1 MPFHKKIIFLLD
13 VARTSLFKYMISYSF
28 LHFHKD
34 TSIWCPPKLLRRAII
49 WHAARSISFTTC
61 PILQM
66 SLHHIQAQTCGL
78 QKELKGCSHT
88 SAGQARPL
96 LYTCPYYSYE
106 PLSRSEF
113 SFTYMLRIIDGLN
126 SIYKL

>member
-1 MPFHKKIIFLLD
+1 MPFRKKIIFLLD
-13 VARTSLFKYMISYSF
+13 VAHKSLFKYMISYSF

-66 SLHHIQAQTCGL
+66 SLHQIQAQTWGL
-78 QKELKGCSHT
+78 QKDSYRAVPTQVLAKQDLCCTPAPIILMGHLVGVNSLFC
-88 SAGQARPL
+88 
-96 LYTCPYYSYE
+96 TC
-106 PLSRSEF
+106 
-113 SFTYMLRIIDGLN
+113 
-126 SIYKL
+126 